1 VDHARLIRMARRQHG
16 LFTRRQA
23 KQAGF
28 SPYQIR
34 RRVAA
39 GEWYR
44 IVGPVLSTNADP
56 GDAARRDLAFHLAVP
71 GSVLAGPSAAR
82 RWGIPCLDQGSYLY
96 VGAHGGPRISGV
108 RLLYESPGAR
118 EVALSDAAR
127 VTTRPVTVFDCLRLL
142 PQTQAVGLL
151 ESMLQRG
158 LVTMDEIASVARSRV
173 GRRGTPMA
181 VQALRLV
188 ADGSRS
194 AAERVA
200 ARLLRSIGI
209 SGWALNRPIYDDAGL
224 IGVGDIVFKAV
235 KLVVELDG
243 WAYHVTPE
251 AFQRD
256 RRRQNR
262 LIAAGW
268 TVLRFTWQDLT
279 QHPAYVLNEIRA
291 SVARLAA

>member
-1 VDHARLIRMARRQHG
+1 MDHSHLSRMARRQHG

-34 RRVAA
+34 RRVQA
-39 GEWYR
+39 GEWHP
-44 IVGPVLSTNADP
+44 IVGPVLSTDANP
-56 GDAARRDLAFHLAVP
+56 GAAARRDLAVHLAVP

-82 RWGIPCLDQGSYLY
+82 RLGIPCPDQRSYLY

-108 RLLYESPGAR
+108 RLLYESPGPR
-118 EVALSDAAR
+118 EVAISDAAR

-151 ESMLQRG
+151 ESVLQRG
-158 LVTMDEIASVARSRV
+158 LVTMDEIASVIRERV
-173 GRRGTPMA
+173 GRRGTPLA
-181 VQALRLV
+181 VDALRRV

-194 AAERVA
+194 AAERLA
-200 ARLLRSIGI
+200 ARLLRDAGV

-224 IGVGDIVFKAV
+224 IGVGDLVFAAV

-243 WAYHVTPE
+243 WAYHVTPQ

-256 RRRQNR
+256 RQRQNR

-268 TVLRFTWQDLT
+268 TVLRFTWRDLT
-279 QHPAYVLNEIRA
+279 QRQAHVLDEIRA
-291 SVARLAA
+291 SIARLAA